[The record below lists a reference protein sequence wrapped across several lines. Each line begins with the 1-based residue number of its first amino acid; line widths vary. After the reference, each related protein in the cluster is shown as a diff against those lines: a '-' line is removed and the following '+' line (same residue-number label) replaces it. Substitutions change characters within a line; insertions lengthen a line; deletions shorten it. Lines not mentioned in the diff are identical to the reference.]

1 MRLSDVLLIFPFT
14 TSETMG
20 DCYLKT
26 WYICV
31 ASRVAERLKTSDPK
45 KLGHMRKVSKT
56 HRMIAQGPA
65 PLPKWKPHQCRQK
78 TAGNQKL
85 NFTRC
90 APFRTKTRASAK
102 YPASHC
108 RPNINI
114 NAHFQSPR
122 CCMQHSNCYSNVIS

>member
-26 WYICV
+26 WYIWV
-31 ASRVAERLKTSDPK
+31 ASRVAERLKTSGLK
-45 KLGHMRKVSKT
+45 KLGNIRKVSKT
-56 HRMIAQGPA
+56 HWMTAQRPA
-65 PLPKWKPHQCRQK
+65 PPPKSKPHQCWQK
-78 TAGNQKL
+78 TAENQKL

-90 APFRTKTRASAK
+90 ALFRTKTRASAK

-114 NAHFQSPR
+114 NAHFQPPR
-122 CCMQHSNCYSNVIS
+122 RCMQHSNCYSNVIS